1 MSTVD
6 PDAVLGNQ
14 LHTARVA
21 AGLTLEAAARASGIS
36 HSRLAGLEQGDGL
49 LVVADIVPLL
59 RAYRTTLAAFGATYE
74 RAIERSEENSHDR

>member
-14 LHTARVA
+14 LHTARIA
-21 AGLTLEAAARASGIS
+21 AGLTLEAAARASGVS

-49 LVVADIVPLL
+49 LIVADIVPLL
-59 RAYRTTLAAFGATYE
+59 RAYRTTLAVFGAAYE
-74 RAIERSEENSHDR
+74 RALGCSEESQS